1 MEASEASGSKFHGRD
16 AHDSKSQ
23 PCARERR
30 RHRPCQFCLDESG
43 IALPVALGVLLVVAG
58 LATVGARASIV
69 SNHQTFR
76 DISVKRA
83 TQAAFAGVQ
92 ALRYQTNL
100 LQPGAS
106 QCVAKST
113 LDGALSLIA
122 VQGDG
127 WCDPQTEDLG
137 NGASYTARASSA
149 TNVTV
154 DGQLLAQ
161 RRIVSTGTAGGS
173 RRRIALTIDAATGAP
188 LFPAGYAAISLA
200 AVDFGNT
207 VALLNGGV
215 ASNGDVTLRNSANV
229 CGPAT
234 PGPGRTLT
242 LNNSAS
248 VCSNYATQPATQDFQ
263 LQPVTV
269 GDTATAN
276 DDVRITNAIS
286 GTGSPADSCTSCD
299 QISWNPATR
308 SLIMHNNSTLTLSG
322 NVYNFCR
329 FEMNN
334 NSQLSI
340 APRDPN
346 IPLLFYIDSP
356 EACGAGS
363 GSVVLRNNSGIVNL
377 NSDPR
382 TLQLRVAGS
391 PTTATSVT
399 FANSFDT
406 SMIMAVYA
414 PNSTVDMNNHIDI
427 MGGVAGK
434 AVKMSN
440 NTSITYDGRV
450 GEINTGST
458 LRVYRSQDYIE
469 CTTEPTGAAHDSGC

>member
-1 MEASEASGSKFHGRD
+1 MEASEASGSKFHGQD
-16 AHDSKSQ
+16 AHDPESK
-23 PCARERR
+23 PCAREPRG
-30 RHRPCQFCLDESG
+30 HRPCHFCLDESG

-69 SNHQTFR
+69 STHQTFR
-76 DISVKRA
+76 DIGVKRA
-83 TQAAFAGVQ
+83 TQAAYAGVQ

-100 LQPGAS
+100 LQPAAS
-106 QCVAKST
+106 QCVAKSA
-113 LDGALSLIA
+113 LDGALSLVAI
-122 VQGDG
+122 QSDG
-127 WCDPQTEDLG
+127 WCDPQHEDLG
-137 NGASYTARASSA
+137 DGASYAARVSSS
-149 TNVTV
+149 TNITV
-154 DGQLLAQ
+154 NGQLLAQ

-173 RRRIALTIDAATGAP
+173 RRRIALTINAATGLP
-188 LFPAGYAAISLA
+188 LFPAGYAAISLS

-207 VALLNGGV
+207 VRLSNGGV
-215 ASNGDVTLRNSANV
+215 ASNGNVTLRNSVNI
-229 CGPAT
+229 CGPVT

-242 LNNSAS
+242 LNNTAS
-248 VCSNYATQPATQDFQ
+248 VCSNYATQPAIQDFQ
-263 LQPVTV
+263 LQPVTI

-276 DDVRITNAIS
+276 DDTRITSAIS
-286 GTGSPADSCTSCD
+286 GTGSPADSCTSCNKITWD
-299 QISWNPATR
+299 PVTR
-308 SLIMHNNSTLTLSG
+308 SLIMNNDSTLTLSG

-334 NSQLSI
+334 NAQLFI

-346 IPLLFYIDSP
+346 SPLLVYIDSP

-377 NSDPR
+377 NSNPT

-391 PTTATSVT
+391 SATATSVS
-399 FANSFDT
+399 FENSFDST
-406 SMIMAVYA
+406 MIMAVYA
-414 PNSTVDMNNHIDI
+414 PNSTIDMNNHIDLT
-427 MGGVAGK
+427 GAVAGK

-440 NTSITYDGRV
+440 NNSITYDGRV
-450 GEINTGST
+450 GEINAGST

>member
-1 MEASEASGSKFHGRD
+1 MKASEASGSKFHGRD
-16 AHDSKSQ
+16 AHDPKSQ
-23 PCARERR
+23 ACTRGPRR
-30 RHRPCQFCLDESG
+30 QRPCHFCRDESG
-43 IALPVALGVLLVVAG
+43 IALPVALGVLFVIAG
-58 LATVGARASIV
+58 LATVTARASIV
-69 SNHQTFR
+69 ANHQTFR

-83 TQAAFAGVQ
+83 TQAAYAGVQ

-100 LQPGAS
+100 LQPNAA
-106 QCVAKST
+106 QCVAKSA
-113 LDGALSLIA
+113 LDGGLSLVP
-122 VQGDG
+122 VQADA
-127 WCDPQTEDLG
+127 WCDSQSEDLG
-137 NGASYTARASSA
+137 SGASYSARISSS
-149 TNVTV
+149 TNITV
-154 DGQLLAQ
+154 NGQLLAQ
-161 RRIVSTGTAGGS
+161 RRIVSTGTADGS
-173 RRRIALTIDAATGAP
+173 KRRVALTINAATGAP

-200 AVDFGNT
+200 SVDFGNSVQLT
-207 VALLNGGV
+207 NGGV
-215 ASNGDVTLRNSANV
+215 ASNGNVTLRNSANI
-229 CGPAT
+229 CGPVT
-234 PGPGRTLT
+234 PGPSRTLT

-248 VCSNYATQPATQDFQ
+248 VCSNYATEPATVDFQ

-269 GDTATAN
+269 GDTATTN
-276 DDVRITNAIS
+276 DDARITNAIS

-299 QISWNPATR
+299 KISWDPVTR

-334 NSQLSI
+334 DSQLSI

-356 EACGAGS
+356 ETCGAGS

-391 PTTATSVT
+391 PTTATSVQ
-399 FANSFDT
+399 FANSFDS
-406 SMIMAVYA
+406 SMIMTVYA